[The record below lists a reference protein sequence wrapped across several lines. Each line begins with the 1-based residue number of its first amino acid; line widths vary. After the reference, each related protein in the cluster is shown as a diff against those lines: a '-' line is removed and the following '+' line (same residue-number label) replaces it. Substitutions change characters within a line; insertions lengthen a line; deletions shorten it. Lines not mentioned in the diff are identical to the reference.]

1 MAKVIYDNKECE
13 VISVETEWGWSV
25 YDGERMRKPCDTW
38 LLLNIA
44 GHLAWI
50 NAYDCRGI

>member
-25 YDGERMRKPCDTW
+25 YDGERMRKPCDAW

-50 NAYDCRGI
+50 NSYDCIGI